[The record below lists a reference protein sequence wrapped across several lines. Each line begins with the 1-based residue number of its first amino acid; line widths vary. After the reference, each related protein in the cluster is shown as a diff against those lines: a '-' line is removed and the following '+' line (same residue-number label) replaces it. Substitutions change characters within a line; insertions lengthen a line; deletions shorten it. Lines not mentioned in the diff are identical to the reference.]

1 MIQKTDTCVTIL
13 FKNYMCQFDTVFI
26 GHKSDQKVT
35 CDLSAAKLNTKTACP
50 IQGHNNV
57 LPHLHIVILFIEAP
71 MVFPIPES

>member
-1 MIQKTDTCVTIL
+1 MSVRH
-13 FKNYMCQFDTVFI
+13 VFI

-50 IQGHNNV
+50 IHRLHTV
-57 LPHLHIVILFIEAP
+57 LPSLHIVIPVILFIEAP